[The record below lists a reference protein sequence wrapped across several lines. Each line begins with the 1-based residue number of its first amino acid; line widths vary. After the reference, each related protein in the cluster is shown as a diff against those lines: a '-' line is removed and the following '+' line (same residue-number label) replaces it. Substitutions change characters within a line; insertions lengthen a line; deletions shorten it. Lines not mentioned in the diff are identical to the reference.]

1 MLDRIFT
8 LCENPPKRIVRKIL
22 RENCHSPPPRVLLA
36 KIYKS
41 INEPV
46 NHLIH
51 QSINLLIMLSLIRE
65 RSFLSM
71 KIQRREPY
79 AELRKT

>member
-1 MLDRIFT
+1 MRKSSQTDCTQNLKGK
-8 LCENPPKRIVRKIL
+8 LSLPP
-22 RENCHSPPPRVLLA
+22 SVLLA
-36 KIYKS
+36 KIYKP

>member
-1 MLDRIFT
+1 MRKSSQTDCTQNLKGK
-8 LCENPPKRIVRKIL
+8 LSPPP
-22 RENCHSPPPRVLLA
+22 PPPRVLLA

>member
-1 MLDRIFT
+1 M
-8 LCENPPKRIVRKIL
+8 RKSSQTDCTQNL
-22 RENCHSPPPRVLLA
+22 KGKLSLPPPRVLLA

>member
-1 MLDRIFT
+1 MRKSSQTDCTQNLKGK
-8 LCENPPKRIVRKIL
+8 LSLPP
-22 RENCHSPPPRVLLA
+22 SVLLA

-71 KIQRREPY
+71 KFSVVS
-79 AELRKT
+79 LTLN

>member
-1 MLDRIFT
+1 MKKSSQTDCTQNLKGKFS
-8 LCENPPKRIVRKIL
+8 LPP
-22 RENCHSPPPRVLLA
+22 SVLLA

>member
-1 MLDRIFT
+1 M
-8 LCENPPKRIVRKIL
+8 RKSSQTDCTQNL
-22 RENCHSPPPRVLLA
+22 KGKLSLPPPPRVLLA